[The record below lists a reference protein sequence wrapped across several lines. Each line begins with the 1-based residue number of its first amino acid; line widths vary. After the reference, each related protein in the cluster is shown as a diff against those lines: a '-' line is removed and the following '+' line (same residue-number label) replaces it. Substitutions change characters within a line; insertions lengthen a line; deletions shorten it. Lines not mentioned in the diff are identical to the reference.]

1 MLITAPDLVFLT
13 FALVKAVAVALVV
26 LTMVPGS
33 VTAERRL
40 SAWIQDRRGPNRV
53 GIPFTNIRIFGL
65 GQGLADAVKF
75 LLKEQFVPASVNRL

>member
-1 MLITAPDLVFLT
+1 MFLEGPDLVFLV

-40 SAWIQDRRGPNRV
+40 SAWIQDRLGPNRV
-53 GIPFTNIRIFGL
+53 GIPFTNIRFSAWGRGL
-65 GQGLADAVKF
+65 RT
-75 LLKEQFVPASVNRL
+75 P

>member
-1 MLITAPDLVFLT
+1 MFLEGPDLVFLV

-40 SAWIQDRRGPNRV
+40 SAWIQDRLGPNRV
-53 GIPFTNIRIFGL
+53 GIPFTNIRLFGWGRVSRML
-65 GQGLADAVKF
+65 
-75 LLKEQFVPASVNRL
+75 

>member
-1 MLITAPDLVFLT
+1 MFLEGPDLVFLV

-40 SAWIQDRRGPNRV
+40 SAWIQDRLGPNRV
-53 GIPFTNIRIFGL
+53 GIPFTIFGSSGWGRVSRML
-65 GQGLADAVKF
+65 
-75 LLKEQFVPASVNRL
+75 

>member
-1 MLITAPDLVFLT
+1 MFLEGPDLVFLV

-40 SAWIQDRRGPNRV
+40 SAWIRIGSDQTEWGYLSP
-53 GIPFTNIRIFGL
+53 IFGSSGWGRVSRML
-65 GQGLADAVKF
+65 
-75 LLKEQFVPASVNRL
+75 